1 MPSPYLDRHHTVP
14 GCGRVRL
21 RLPRTSDR
29 SEITAFLARM
39 GVSTGDL
46 DVRRG
51 LRFQRGGRWSV
62 VATRWNG
69 ARDEIVGVATVDTT
83 DGAPTLMAHEPAVA
97 ALLAQALADHA
108 AQARGDVR
116 RDDVPRVA

>member
-1 MPSPYLDRHHTVP
+1 MPSTYLDRHHDVP

-29 SEITAFLARM
+29 TDISAFLARM
-39 GVSTGDL
+39 GISTGDL

-51 LRFQRGGRWSV
+51 LRFDRGERWAI
-62 VATRWNG
+62 VATRWG
-69 ARDEIVGVATVDTT
+69 GSREEIVGVATVDAS
-83 DGAPTLMAHEPAVA
+83 DGAPMLLADEPAVT

-108 AQARGDVR
+108 ARGRGVL
-116 RDDVPRVA
+116 VPRVA

>member
-1 MPSPYLDRHHTVP
+1 MPSTYLDRHHAVP

-29 SEITAFLARM
+29 AEITGFLARM

-83 DGAPTLMAHEPAVA
+83 DGAPTLMADEPAVA
-97 ALLAQALADHA
+97 ALLA
-108 AQARGDVR
+108 
-116 RDDVPRVA
+116 